1 MTYVNY
7 LGCNH
12 KLPID
17 DKYETEELGLIDET
31 FFSDPAEGMEN
42 IRKHISSKYI
52 YQVDTNGGGFDF
64 LNLSMEDLKKRARKT
79 NDSFP
84 FIRL

>member
-12 KLPID
+12 KLPIG
-17 DKYETEELGLIDET
+17 DKYETEELGLIDES

-42 IRKHISSKYI
+42 LRKHISLNI
-52 YQVDTNGGGFDF
+52 YTKLILMEGELFY
-64 LNLSMEDLKKRARKT
+64 SME
-79 NDSFP
+79 
-84 FIRL
+84 I